1 MLSYFPAV
9 FFGLLAFIYFCKMLN
24 GIKSDIIM
32 NYSNGTMVF
41 IGLHWMTVGFIRY
54 GILKPIFHVPSTY
67 IYSSLEAYALGLLVT
82 ILLYPIIL
90 FFQAR
95 MPWMLGKR
103 G

>member
-1 MLSYFPAV
+1 MLSYFPTV
-9 FFGLLAFIYFCKMLN
+9 LFGLLAFIYFCKMLN
-24 GIKSDIIM
+24 GVRSDIIV

-41 IGLHWMTVGFIRY
+41 IGLHWMLVGSVRY
-54 GILKPIFHVPSTY
+54 GILKPVFHISSDY
-67 IYSSLEAYALGLLVT
+67 IYSPLEAYILGFLVT

-90 FFQAR
+90 FLQAK